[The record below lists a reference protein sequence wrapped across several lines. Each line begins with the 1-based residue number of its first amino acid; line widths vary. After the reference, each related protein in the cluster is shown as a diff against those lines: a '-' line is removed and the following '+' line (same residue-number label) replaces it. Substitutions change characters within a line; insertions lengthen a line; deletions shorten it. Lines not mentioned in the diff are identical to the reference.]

1 MEKYNKQVSVDG
13 AEFTVARINETNY
26 ANMYGV
32 KDSTGRIIGTI
43 EERLAGRD
51 VGTYFTAW
59 AAGYGKRDIR
69 KAFTA
74 YRKSWA

>member
-1 MEKYNKQVSVDG
+1 MEKNARQVQVDC
-13 AEFTVARINETNY
+13 ASFTVARINETSY
-26 ANMYGV
+26 ANIYGV

-59 AAGYGKRDIR
+59 AAGYGKRDIH

-74 YRKSWA
+74 YRKNWA

>member
-1 MEKYNKQVSVDG
+1 MEKNARQVQVGG
-13 AEFTVARINETNY
+13 AAFTVARINETNY
-26 ANMYGV
+26 ANIYGV
-32 KDSTGRIIGTI
+32 KDSTGRIVGTV
-43 EERLAGRD
+43 EDRLAGRD